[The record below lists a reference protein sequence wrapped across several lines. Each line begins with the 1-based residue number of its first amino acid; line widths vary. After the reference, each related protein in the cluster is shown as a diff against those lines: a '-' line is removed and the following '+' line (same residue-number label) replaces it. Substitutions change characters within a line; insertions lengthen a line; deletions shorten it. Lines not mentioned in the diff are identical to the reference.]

1 MKKKLTNPI
10 NNAQMK
16 SYLPYFNAFYFFEIR
31 SLKMLVF
38 TKNIFFLIFLLSFQ
52 NSNAQIGNVK
62 VHVVDE
68 FENSI
73 AGVLVGSVSNPETSG
88 VTDSEGN
95 VVLNMNPSGLI
106 KLYFNEIEKMITV
119 NSNEVNVELKKSD
132 KKVNVG
138 FGQIKSVDETTTAID
153 LVYSDKLEKSS
164 LLNPGES
171 LYGKLKG
178 LMVLQNG
185 GEAWNRNPTM
195 YIRGVA
201 STNSNR
207 ILVLVDGFERELAS
221 LALQDIESVS
231 VLKDGTDVAKY
242 GLRGAN
248 GVILVTTKRGQKES
262 FNIGAS
268 YDRGLNVP
276 FRRPK
281 FLNSYGYAKAVNQAS
296 QLDGIAPAYSN
307 QDLIDYKSG
316 LKPYSHPNVDWW
328 DETFRDAGITN
339 NLNTSFWGGG
349 KSNTYFFSLNY
360 QNERGLIEN
369 SNLDSRYENAI
380 KYDRLN
386 FRANLDIDL
395 TNTTKFILD
404 VSGYIGGQN
413 EPNSRIIN
421 NSNKDFNNN
430 IMNAIYSIPA
440 AAFPVKYESG
450 IWGGSTFYATN
461 PVAGAQAT
469 GNSRPNYRTLYANGK
484 LVQDLGGWVKGLS
497 AELALAYDNY
507 ASFFENNS
515 KTYLYGG
522 VTFSPDL
529 DSNGLPK
536 LDSNGVP
543 ITKTTNGLP
552 QGAENDLTPSQSF
565 GDQIRHATGYGKINY
580 EAKWNQNKLTA
591 SALYQEDK
599 RVLDGQYN
607 TFLRNNFFA
616 TTSYAY
622 KNRYFFDGVV
632 SYSGT
637 NLLPQDGRFGF
648 FPAVSGAWIISRENF
663 LKGSKNLN
671 YLKLRGSWGKSGN
684 DLKALNS
691 DGVGQNNLDR
701 QFFSNGGS
709 YAFGTGNVGNTGI
722 REGRLAG
729 TGLSFETSEKV
740 NIGLNAE
747 LFNKLTLS
755 IDAFRDKRTDIIIT
769 TSGAVPTLL
778 GVTPSFDNA
787 GEVENKG
794 IEGSFMY
801 KNNIDKLKYFVGGN
815 ITYAK
820 NKIININEE
829 YRPYDYLRQTG
840 QSIGQRF
847 GLQSVGFF
855 ENQADIDNSPTQIF
869 SAVRP
874 GDVKYKDQNND
885 GVIDTLDNIA
895 IGNAAATPEFY
906 YALNFGFE
914 MEGFGLDIL
923 MQGVANQTLYLNTKS
938 VFWPLVGNT
947 NISEYSANS
956 WTPDT
961 ADTATLPRLTT
972 LANDNNYRPND
983 IWLQSGNYLKMRQ
996 CEIYYN
1002 IPQSLANKLK
1012 IGKAK
1017 LYARGMNLFSIDNIN
1032 IVDPESIGISYP
1044 TLSSYHLGFNIEF

>member
-1 MKKKLTNPI
+1 MKKKLTNPL
-10 NNAQMK
+10 NNILMK
-16 SYLPYFNAFYFFEIR
+16 SYLPYFIAYCFFEIR
-31 SLKMLVF
+31 SLKMLAF
-38 TKNIFFLIFLLSFQ
+38 AKNIFFFILLLSFQ

-62 VHVVDE
+62 VNVVDQ
-68 FENSI
+68 FENPI
-73 AGVLVGSVSNPETSG
+73 AGVLVGSVSNPDSSG
-88 VTDSEGN
+88 VTDSDGN
-95 VVLNMNPSGLI
+95 VVLNMNAKGLI
-106 KLYFNEIEKMITV
+106 KLYFDEIEKVITV

-132 KKVNVG
+132 KKINVG

-164 LLNPGES
+164 LLNPSES

-185 GEAWNRNPTM
+185 GEPWNRNPTM

-201 STNSNR
+201 TTNSNR
-207 ILVLVDGFERELAS
+207 ILVLVDGFERELTS

-248 GVILVTTKRGQKES
+248 GVILVTTKRGKKDS
-262 FNIGAS
+262 FNVAVS
-268 YDRGLNVP
+268 FDRGLNVP
-276 FRRPK
+276 FRKPK
-281 FLNSYGYAKAVNQAS
+281 FLDSYGYAKAVNQAS

-316 LKPYSHPNVDWW
+316 SKPYSHPNVDWW

-386 FRANLDIDL
+386 FRSNLDIDL

-404 VSGYIGGQN
+404 ASGYIGGQN
-413 EPNSRIIN
+413 EPNRRTSNII
-421 NSNKDFNNN
+421 D
-430 IMNAIYSIPA
+430 AIYSIPS

-450 IWGGSTFYATN
+450 VWGGSTFYATN
-461 PVAGAQAT
+461 PVAGSTST
-469 GNSRPNYRTLYANGK
+469 GNSKPNYRTLYANGK

-522 VTFSPDL
+522 VTFSPEL
-529 DSNGLPK
+529 DSNGVPI

-543 ITKTTNGLP
+543 ITKTTNGPP
-552 QGAENDLTPSQSF
+552 QGAENDLTNSQTF
-565 GDQIRHATGYGKINY
+565 GDQIRHATGYAKINY
-580 EAKWNQNKLTA
+580 EANWNQNKLTA

-607 TFLRNNFFA
+607 TFLHNNLFA
-616 TTSYAY
+616 STSYAY
-622 KNRYFFDGVV
+622 KNRYFLDGVV

-648 FPAVSGAWIISRENF
+648 FPAVSGAWIISREDF

-671 YLKLRGSWGKSGN
+671 YLKIRGSWGKSGN
-684 DLKALNS
+684 ELRALDNNGNS
-691 DGVGQNNLDR
+691 LNNLDR
-701 QFFSNGGS
+701 QFFNNNGS
-709 YAFGTGNVGNTGI
+709 YSFGTGNISNTAI
-722 REGRLAG
+722 REGRLAA

-740 NIGLNAE
+740 NIGVNAE

-755 IDAFRDKRTDIIIT
+755 VDAFRDKRTDIIIT

-778 GVTPSFDNA
+778 GVSPSYDNA

-794 IEGSFMY
+794 IEGSFMW
-801 KNNIDKLKYFVGGN
+801 KNKVDKLKYFIGGN
-815 ITYAK
+815 FTYAK
-820 NKIININEE
+820 NRIINMNEE
-829 YRPYDYLRQTG
+829 YRPYDYLRETG

-847 GLQSVGFF
+847 GLQSLGFF
-855 ENQADIDNSPTQIF
+855 ENQADIDNSPKQLF

-885 GVIDTLDNIA
+885 GVIDDFDEIA
-895 IGNAAATPEFY
+895 IGNAASTPEFY

-914 MEGFGLDIL
+914 MEGIGLDIL

-947 NISEYSANS
+947 NISEFSTNT
-956 WTPDT
+956 WTPDN
-961 ADTATLPRLTT
+961 AEYATLPRLTT
-972 LANDNNYRPND
+972 LSNDNNYRPND

-1002 IPQSLANKLK
+1002 ISQPLAKKLK
-1012 IGKAK
+1012 ISKAK
-1017 LYARGMNLFSIDNIN
+1017 LYLRGMNLFSIDNIN